1 MNLSQYKL
9 LDSQGPQTSPINKY
23 IIYCRKSSESDER
36 QIQSLSDQIITLL
49 PFVQQRG
56 LKIVGEPLQES
67 KSAKSPGRPLFNQ
80 MIRMIEQGEA
90 NGIILLNPTRMS
102 RNTVDTGQIIFLM
115 DLGKL
120 VEVVTPF
127 QTFKNNPNDKFML
140 NLLCTQAKLEND
152 NKSVT
157 VRDSMRLKAE
167 RGDFPGIARPGYI
180 NNRLK
185 HQGQRDISAHP
196 IYFSLMRKFFD
207 IALTGSYSLA
217 VLTKKAEELG
227 IRKYNG
233 KIIGKTSIHRLLQD
247 PFYTGRFMYTG
258 KLYKGNH
265 PALLTDDE
273 FNHLQNILSG
283 KANIKKQ
290 KYTFALTGSIICGEC
305 QYCVTVEAHT
315 KKYKNGTAQTFGY
328 YRCSKQSKKIKC
340 SQGYLAS
347 FKAENQVENDLNKL
361 ELEKEF
367 AQWAFEALEEVV
379 SKEQLVTEYKH
390 NALQKALDSVNK
402 RISNLVDL
410 KISPDNADG
419 SLLSDAEFSERKRSL
434 LGEKEKLMEQIKR
447 DGTNNSEWGVIAKES
462 FDFGL
467 KAKRKFETHVPE
479 EQKIIT
485 KTIYSNLILLD
496 QNLQFQPRYLF
507 IKYKKGVEQTYA
519 EKTRLEPNKSLIN
532 QAKLEF
538 SVKNDIWYTRRDLNP
553 RPLGSKPSAL
563 SAELRVLVRI

>member
-1 MNLSQYKL
+1 MNPLKMKGGKMKLSQYTL
-9 LDSQGPQTSPINKY
+9 RDSPSQQTSPINRY

-36 QIQSLSDQIITLL
+36 QIQSLSDQINTLM

-67 KSAKSPGRPLFNQ
+67 KSAKCPGRPLFNQ
-80 MIRMIEQGEA
+80 MIDMVEKGLA
-90 NGIILLNPTRMS
+90 NSIVLLNPTRLS

-120 VEVVTPF
+120 EEVVTPF

-207 IALTGSYSLA
+207 IALTGNYSLA
-217 VLTKKAEELG
+217 ALTKKAEEMG

-233 KIIGKTSIHRLLQD
+233 IVIGKTSIHRLLQD

-265 PALLTDDE
+265 PAMLTDDE
-273 FNHLQNILSG
+273 FNHLQNILDG
-283 KANIKKQ
+283 KAKVKQ
-290 KYTFALTGSIICGEC
+290 QKHTFALNGTITCGEC
-305 QYCVTVEAHT
+305 QYCITAETHT

-340 SQGYLAS
+340 SQGYLAQL
-347 FKAENQVENDLNKL
+347 KAENQVKDDLSKL
-361 ELEKEF
+361 ELEKGF
-367 AQWAFEALEEVV
+367 AQWAYEALEEVV
-379 SKEQLVTEYKH
+379 SKEQTVTEDKH
-390 NALQKALDSVNK
+390 NALQKALDGVNK

-419 SLLSDAEFSERKRSL
+419 SLLSDEEFAERKRSL
-434 LGEKEKLMEQIKR
+434 LGEKEKILEQIKR
-447 DGTNNSEWGVIAKES
+447 EGVNNGEWGSLAKES

-467 KAKRKFETHVPE
+467 QARKRFKKDLPE
-479 EQKIIT
+479 EQKIIA

-496 QNLQFQPRYLF
+496 QNLQFQPRYLY
-507 IKYKKGVEQTYA
+507 IQYKKGVEQTNA
-519 EKTRLEPNKSLIN
+519 EKTRLVPNNGLQN
-532 QAKLEF
+532 QANLEF
-538 SVKNDIWYTRRDLNP
+538 SVKNSIWYARRDSNP
-553 RPLGSKPSAL
+553 QPDR
-563 SAELRVLVRI
+563 